1 MKFGVH
7 TFLWTRQFNEANLDL
22 LPRLKEKGFDGIEI
36 ARYQFESFPAAR
48 IGAAAQQHGLSCT
61 LCSGLTGE
69 LSLISEDPMVRQ
81 RAISFIKQA
90 IQVAAD
96 LGSRSISGPLC
107 APINSFTGR
116 RRTRDEWLRAV
127 DGLKAVGELL
137 TQHDMTFAVEPLNRY
152 QTHFLNTTAD
162 VTALCEAVN
171 HPNIGVLFD
180 IFHANIEDRD
190 LGGAIRTAGRHLK
203 HVHLCENDRG
213 TPGTG
218 HLPWTDIFAALR
230 DVAYDRWLVIESF
243 NFRDEEIAA
252 ATRTWRDLAD
262 TPETIAF
269 EGLKFLKQMAGRYSP
284 QSSKAH
290 KEKGI

>member
-7 TFLWTRQFNEANLDL
+7 TFLWTRQFNAANLDL

-36 ARYQFESFPAAR
+36 ARYQFENFPAAR
-48 IGAAAQQHGLSCT
+48 IGAAAQQHELSCT
-61 LCSGLTGE
+61 LCCGLTGE
-69 LSLISEDPMVRQ
+69 LSLISEDAAVRQ

-96 LGSRSISGPLC
+96 LGSRSVSGPLC
-107 APINSFTGR
+107 APINHFTGR
-116 RRTRDEWLRAV
+116 RRTQDEWQRAV
-127 DGLKAVGELL
+127 EGLQAVGDLL
-137 TQHDMTFAVEPLNRY
+137 TQNDMTLAIEPLNRY

-190 LGGAIRTAGRHLK
+190 LPGAIRTAGQFLK

-218 HLPWTDIFAALR
+218 HIPWSEIFAALR
-230 DVAYDRWLVIESF
+230 DIRYDRWLVIESF
-243 NFRDEEIAA
+243 NFLDEEIAA
-252 ATRTWRDLAD
+252 MTRSWRDLAP
-262 TPETIAF
+262 TPEDIAF
-269 EGLKFLKQMAGRYSP
+269 EGLAFLKQLAQRNSP
-284 QSSKAH
+284 QRH
-290 KEKGI
+290 KEHKAD